1 MIAADSS
8 VAVAA
13 FASWHA
19 LHEQALDALGS
30 EALVPAHAA
39 LETYSVLTRLPQ
51 PLRVPAGPVVEF
63 LSNRFTR
70 PWLVLGGDATLELLE
85 ELRTLGI
92 AGGATYD
99 ATIAATARASGVK
112 LVSCDRRAAAVY
124 ERLGVG
130 FELIS

>member
-1 MIAADSS
+1 M
-8 VAVAA
+8 
-13 FASWHA
+13 
-19 LHEQALDALGS
+19 
-30 EALVPAHAA
+30 PAHAA

-51 PLRVPAGPVVEF
+51 PLRVPAEPVVEF

-70 PWLVLGGDATLELLE
+70 PWLVLGGDATLKLLE
-85 ELRTLGI
+85 ELRALGI